1 MSSGQLYWTC
11 TLGQSVRRTYP
22 SLQATT
28 VNQDLHL
35 MRFILATLS
44 EKTLLVSGYFFT
56 VLSMDVTFFV
66 ESGKNFYF
74 IVRNVLLV
82 RNFKTS
88 FRCGIKRLLN
98 TV

>member
-44 EKTLLVSGYFFT
+44 EKTLLVSGYFFY
-56 VLSMDVTFFV
+56 SFV
-66 ESGKNFYF
+66 YGCD
-74 IVRNVLLV
+74 LLC
-82 RNFKTS
+82 RKW
-88 FRCGIKRLLN
+88 KKLLLYC
-98 TV
+98 